1 MQFQT
6 EVVRESVI
14 GHVGI
19 LIVIPKIFY
28 HLIFDNF

>member
-1 MQFQT
+1 MQFQP
-6 EVVRESVI
+6 EVVRESVTAAR
-14 GHVGI
+14 I